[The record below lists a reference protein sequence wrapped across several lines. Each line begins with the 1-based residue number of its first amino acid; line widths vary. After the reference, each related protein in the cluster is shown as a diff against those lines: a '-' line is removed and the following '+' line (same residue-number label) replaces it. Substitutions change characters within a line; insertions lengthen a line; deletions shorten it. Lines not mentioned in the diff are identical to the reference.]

1 MEKLDKLKELQRKQ
15 LLACE
20 AFIRRAVE
28 IDMPFMLK
36 GSYITRQYFDNIND
50 RIPNDLDFV
59 YLHLLSNEQIA
70 EKEFTN
76 WTTLITELSL
86 DDNVKFNSFQKNLFW
101 RCIDYAMADDFPT
114 VNTDLIAIVE
124 GEEINL
130 SLDISFN
137 LDIDQ
142 EPIPLLYT
150 PLEGEPFIIP
160 NTPPLALQVAWK
172 LHQCLVR
179 PRFKDMFDLIYLLNH
194 KDFRA
199 SSHNVYYALQTLVN
213 ECKRDNV
220 DIQKL
225 AFLINGNIAAL
236 YTYMEFGKKIIFEKE
251 WKQFRFESSWGDS
264 LSDITSDH
272 NISEDVF
279 EFAERLKNALQ
290 QAGFLVETLKKL
302 PKPKK

>member
-1 MEKLDKLKELQRKQ
+1 MEKLNEFQRKQ
-15 LLACE
+15 IFACE

-36 GSYITRQYFDNIND
+36 GSYITRQYFDSIND

-59 YLHLLSNEQIA
+59 YLHFLNNEQIA

-76 WTTLITELSL
+76 WTTLVTELSL
-86 DDNVKFNSFQKNLFW
+86 DDNVKFNSFQENLFW
-101 RCIDYAMADDFPT
+101 RCIDYAMSDDFPT
-114 VNTDLIAIVE
+114 TNTDLIAVVE
-124 GEEINL
+124 GEEIDI

-137 LDIDQ
+137 LEIDQ

-194 KDFRA
+194 KDFGA

-213 ECKRDNV
+213 ECDRDKV
-220 DIQKL
+220 DVQKL
-225 AFLINGNIAAL
+225 AFLINGDLEKL
-236 YTYMEFGKKIIFEKE
+236 YIGIKYGGKLNLAKE
-251 WKQFRFESSWGDS
+251 WKQWRFETDYGDS
-264 LSDITSDH
+264 LSEITSNH
-272 NISEDVF
+272 HISENVF
-279 EFAERLKNALQ
+279 EFADMLKKAFFK
-290 QAGFLVETLKKL
+290 AGFMVETLKKL